1 MEEAGKGS
9 TYEYNSSLEN
19 SQSLELFRY
28 GGLAV
33 CELRGP
39 LTKKQVETG
48 IPFAF

>member
-1 MEEAGKGS
+1 MEEAGKDP
-9 TYEYNSSLEN
+9 TYEHSSSLEN

-39 LTKKQVETG
+39 FTKKQVETG
-48 IPFAF
+48 ISFAF

>member
-1 MEEAGKGS
+1 MEEAGKDS
-9 TYEYNSSLEN
+9 TYEHDSSLEN
-19 SQSLELFRY
+19 SQSLELFRD

-39 LTKKQVETG
+39 FTEKQVETG

>member
-1 MEEAGKGS
+1 MEEAGKDS
-9 TYEYNSSLEN
+9 SYEHNSSLAN
-19 SQSLELFRY
+19 SQSLELFRD

-39 LTKKQVETG
+39 FTEKQVETG